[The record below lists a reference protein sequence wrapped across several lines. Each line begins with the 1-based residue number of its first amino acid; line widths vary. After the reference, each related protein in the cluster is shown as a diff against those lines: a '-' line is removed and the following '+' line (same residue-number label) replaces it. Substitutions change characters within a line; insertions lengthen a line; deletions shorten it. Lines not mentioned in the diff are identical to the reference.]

1 MTKSQRTPDIL
12 VLSNMVEGFNNLNVA
27 YALNVFFFKTLQLY
41 YSINEIQEI
50 KAFAYHIN

>member
-1 MTKSQRTPDIL
+1 
-12 VLSNMVEGFNNLNVA
+12 MVEGFNNLNVA